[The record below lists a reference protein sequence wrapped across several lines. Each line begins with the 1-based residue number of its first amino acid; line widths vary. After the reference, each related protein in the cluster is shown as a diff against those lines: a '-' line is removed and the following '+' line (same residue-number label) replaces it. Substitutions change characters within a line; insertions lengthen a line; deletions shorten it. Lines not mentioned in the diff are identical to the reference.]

1 MDKPTLDTLHELTG
15 DGTQTIIDS
24 TSGAVTGDFYR
35 LDCITTCVFDAL
47 SIDGVAQTS
56 LLGDIITQTHSFH
69 NVTSVLMDTGVCIGY
84 TAPALTGQIEP

>member
-47 SIDGVAQTS
+47 SIDGVAQTA
-56 LLGDIITQTHSFH
+56 IIAKTIIQTHSFH
-69 NVTSVLMDTGVCIGY
+69 NVTSLTVGSGACIGY
-84 TAPALTGQIEP
+84 TAPSLTGQIEP